1 MILKIV
7 KAFVIFIIIISF
19 ILSCADL
26 PGNKDFVEIPP
37 EENNNTTCK
46 NLERKIILFFL
57 KDKHNVGERE
67 FHFSVGKDYY
77 SWETLGGKIF
87 ITDIEL
93 SFDKSFRGEYLF
105 IDDFSGEPIASISN
119 IRRGTADYIE
129 WDSKKN
135 LVPVMG
141 DSMFTN
147 TSEDKFYKSLTLRYS
162 YDNEKIYTE
171 ESSVRINLKLQA
183 CGDFTS
189 LSPVMWD
196 TLRMA
201 FWR

>member
-46 NLERKIILFFL
+46 NLEREIVLFFL
-57 KDKHNVGERE
+57 KDKNNVGQRV
-67 FHFSVGKDYY
+67 FPFSVGRDYY

-87 ITDIEL
+87 ITDIDLTFE
-93 SFDKSFRGEYLF
+93 KSFTSEYLF
-105 IDDFSGEPIASISN
+105 IDDFNGDPIVSVFDIREGSI
-119 IRRGTADYIE
+119 GHIE

-141 DSMFTN
+141 GSVFTSK
-147 TSEDKFYKSLTLRYS
+147 SEDKFYKSLTLRYRYS
-162 YDNEKIYTE
+162 NEKILAE
-171 ESSVRINLKLQA
+171 ESTLKINLKLQA
-183 CGDFTS
+183 CGDFAN

-196 TLRMA
+196 KLRMD